1 MPRAPRPVLAAML
14 TAGVLLTGCSDGSPS
29 AAGTPSASPSATASS
44 AAPSPVPTVD
54 PAPAAPALVHSRRA
68 AGQQAFARH
77 VMDLWGYALRT
88 DDPKPLAATA
98 AGKQACGGCAP
109 LARALASRRRHGWT
123 VDFPGVTVRRV
134 RLAAQGGDRVARATV
149 DIPASDSYTTDG
161 TFRNTS
167 PAHKGA
173 TFVVRMRYVRTQW
186 RLVSFTVG

>member
-1 MPRAPRPVLAAML
+1 MPRALRPALAATL
-14 TAGVLLTGCSDGSPS
+14 TAGLLLSGCSGGSPADAGSPSGSPS
-29 AAGTPSASPSATASS
+29 ATSS
-44 AAPSPVPTVD
+44 GAAPSPGPAVQPA
-54 PAPAAPALVHSRRA
+54 PGAPAAVTSRKA

-88 DDPKPLAATA
+88 NDAKPLVATG
-98 AGKQACGGCAP
+98 AGQQACGGCAP
-109 LARALASRRRHGWT
+109 LARELATRRRQGWT

-149 DIPASDSYTTDG
+149 DIPASDSYTSDG

-167 PAHKGA
+167 PAHRGA

>member
-1 MPRAPRPVLAAML
+1 MPRAPRPALAAML
-14 TAGVLLTGCSDGSPS
+14 TAGVLLTGCDGSPS
-29 AAGTPSASPSATASS
+29 AAGTPSAAPSATVSS
-44 AAPSPVPTVD
+44 AAPSPVPSVD
-54 PAPAAPALVHSRRA
+54 PAPAAPAQVRSRKA

-98 AGKQACGGCAP
+98 AGKQTCGGCAP
-109 LARALASRRRHGWT
+109 LARALASRRRQGWT

-173 TFVVRMRYVRTQW
+173 TFVVRMRYVRNQW

>member
-1 MPRAPRPVLAAML
+1 ML

-54 PAPAAPALVHSRRA
+54 PAPAAPALVQSRKA

-109 LARALASRRRHGWT
+109 LARALASRRRQGWT

-134 RLAAQGGDRVARATV
+134 RVAAQGDDRVARATV

>member
-1 MPRAPRPVLAAML
+1 MPRAPRPALAAML
-14 TAGVLLTGCSDGSPS
+14 SAGVLLTGCSDGSPPATGS
-29 AAGTPSASPSATASS
+29 QPSPAAASSS
-44 AAPSPVPTVD
+44 AAPNPVPVVQ
-54 PAPAAPALVHSRRA
+54 PAPAAPGAVRSRKA

-88 DDPKPLAATA
+88 DDARPLVATRAAH
-98 AGKQACGGCAP
+98 ACGGCAP
-109 LARALASRRRHGWT
+109 LARELASRRRQGWT

-134 RLAAQGGDRVARATV
+134 RLAAQGGDRMARATV

-167 PAHKGA
+167 PAHQGA
-173 TFVVRMRYVRTQW
+173 TFVVRMRYVRAQW